1 MRKQKILN
9 IADNSGLRR
18 RNPVIHIWRNN
29 ITGME
34 PGSVVMV
41 RFTDDYTRATV
52 SKIKPRK
59 YTVVEIGFDD
69 EYARKKGRHTVTL
82 RKEGGAA

>member
-1 MRKQKILN
+1 MKTLN
-9 IADNSGLRR
+9 VGDNSGTRR
-18 RNPVIHIWRNN
+18 RNPELRIWRND

-34 PGSVVMV
+34 PGSIVEV
-41 RFTDDYTRATV
+41 RFTDDYTRAKV

-69 EYARKKGRHTVTL
+69 DYARKRGRHTVTL